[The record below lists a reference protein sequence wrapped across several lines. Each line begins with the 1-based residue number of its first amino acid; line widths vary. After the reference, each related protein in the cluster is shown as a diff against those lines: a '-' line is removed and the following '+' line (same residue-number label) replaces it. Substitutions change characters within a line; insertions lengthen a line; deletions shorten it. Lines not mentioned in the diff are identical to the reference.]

1 MVMPHNNSSTS
12 LPSACFADLK
22 SNNQP
27 WLLSQ
32 LQSPTMSQSLSPF
45 QNNQSKKFSI
55 WHRRLGHPCVPILK
69 NVMNTIGTSNNFEL
83 DFCTAF
89 QLGKSHQISFQN
101 STNVS
106 SYPRELIHSDI
117 WGPTPISL
125 KKEYK
130 YYIHF
135 IDDYTKY
142 IWIYPLHLRSEAK
155 TIFQKFQIL
164 VERHFDRKIKILQ
177 TNFP

>member
-1 MVMPHNNSSTS
+1 MDCTGWSCLTTTPPPVFLQLVLQILSPIIS
-12 LPSACFADLK
+12 LV
-22 SNNQP
+22 
-27 WLLSQ
+27 LLSQ

-164 VERHFDRKIKILQ
+164 VERHFDRK
-177 TNFP
+177 